1 MKILM
6 TAIATTTTLLFAQSC
21 STSPNAQE
29 SSTAVSAQQHNHK
42 HSTQAGSHAG
52 HSMHDASD
60 TKTNAAIQAKLTVPE
75 TVAINA
81 PIPLVINVQ
90 DATGKPIDKFDVS
103 HEELMHLIIVSDD
116 LRFFDHLHPRYEGNG
131 RFTVEAQLPKSGRY
145 TLFSDY
151 KPTGQPAQVSTLKTQ
166 VSGNSSSSSD
176 VNFKRSQTFTN
187 IKVNL
192 ELPTE
197 TVKAGEEVAVTF
209 NLRDANNQPITN
221 LQPYMG
227 ELGHL
232 VILCQSASLT
242 SANYIHAHAVKDTT
256 PGRVQFLT
264 SFPQPGLYKL
274 WGQFKRN
281 GEIVTADFWVKA
293 N

>member
-1 MKILM
+1 MKILI

-21 STSPNAQE
+21 STSPNAQKP
-29 SSTAVSAQQHNHK
+29 STAVSDQQHNHK
-42 HSTQAGSHAG
+42 HSTQAGSHEG
-52 HSMHDASD
+52 HSMHHSSD
-60 TKTNAAIQAKLTVPE
+60 TKTNAAIQAKLIVPE
-75 TVAINA
+75 TVAVNA
-81 PIPLVINVQ
+81 PVPLVINVQ
-90 DATGKPIDKFDVS
+90 DATEKPIDKFDVS
-103 HEELMHLIIVSDD
+103 HEQLMHLIVVSDD

-131 RFTVEAQLPKSGRY
+131 RFTVKAQLPRSGGY

-166 VSGNSSSSSD
+166 VPGDSSSSAD

-187 IKVNL
+187 TKVNL

-209 NLRDANNQPITN
+209 NLKGSNNQPVID

-227 ELGHL
+227 ERGHL
-232 VILCQSASLT
+232 VILRQSASLT
-242 SANYIHAHAVKDTT
+242 SADYIHAHAIKDTT
-256 PGRVQFLT
+256 PGKVQFVT
-264 SFPQPGLYKL
+264 SFPKPGLYKL
-274 WGQFKRN
+274 WGQFNRN

>member
-1 MKILM
+1 M
-6 TAIATTTTLLFAQSC
+6 IATTATLLFAQSC

-29 SSTAVSAQQHNHK
+29 PSTEVSAEQHNHK
-42 HSTQAGSHAG
+42 HSTQAGSHTE
-52 HSMHDASD
+52 HPMHDAND
-60 TKTNAAIQAKLTVPE
+60 TKTIAAIQAKLTAPE
-75 TVAINA
+75 TVVVNA
-81 PIPLVINVQ
+81 PVPLEINIQ
-90 DATGKPIDKFDVS
+90 DATEKPIDKFDVS

-116 LRFFDHLHPRYEGNG
+116 LQFFDHLHPRYEGNG
-131 RFTVEAQLPKSGRY
+131 RFTVEAQFPKSGGY

-151 KPTGQPAQVSTLKTQ
+151 KPTGQPAQVSTLKAQ
-166 VSGNSSSSSD
+166 VRGENSSSPN
-176 VNFKRSQTFTN
+176 VNFKRSQKFNNT
-187 IKVNL
+187 KVDL
-192 ELPTE
+192 QLPSE

-209 NLRDANNQPITN
+209 NIKAANDQPVTD

-232 VILCQSASLT
+232 VIVRQETSLT
-242 SANYIHAHAVKDTT
+242 SADYIHAHAVKDTT
-256 PGRVQFLT
+256 PGRVQFMT

-274 WGQFKRN
+274 WGQFNRN

>member
-6 TAIATTTTLLFAQSC
+6 TAIATTATLLFAQSC
-21 STSPNAQE
+21 STLPNAQE
-29 SSTAVSAQQHNHK
+29 PPTAVSAEQHLAQ
-42 HSTQAGSHAG
+42 TGRSHEG
-52 HSMHDASD
+52 HSMNDVSE

-75 TVAINA
+75 TVAVNT
-81 PIPLVINVQ
+81 PVPLVINVQ
-90 DATGKPIDKFDVS
+90 DATGKPISKFDVA
-103 HEELMHLIIVSDD
+103 HEQLMHLIVVSND
-116 LRFFDHLHPRYEGNG
+116 LEFFNHLHPSYEDNG
-131 RFTVEAQLPKSGRY
+131 RFTIEAQLPKSGGY

-151 KPTGQPAQVSTLKTQ
+151 KPTGQTQQVSALKTQ
-166 VSGNSSSSSD
+166 VPGSSSSSPN

-187 IKVNL
+187 TKVDL

-209 NLRDANNQPITN
+209 NLKGLNNQPVTD

-227 ELGHL
+227 EQGHL
-232 VILCQSASLT
+232 VILRQSVSLT
-242 SANYIHAHAVKDTT
+242 SADYIHAHAIKDTT
-256 PGRVQFLT
+256 PGKVQFVT
-264 SFPQPGLYKL
+264 SFPKPGLYKL
-274 WGQFKRN
+274 WGQFNRN

>member
-1 MKILM
+1 MKTLI
-6 TAIATTTTLLFAQSC
+6 TAIATTATLLFIQSC
-21 STSPNAQE
+21 STLPNAE
-29 SSTAVSAQQHNHK
+29 EPSTAVSAEQHLTQTGNHE
-42 HSTQAGSHAG
+42 G
-52 HSMHDASD
+52 HSMNDAGE
-60 TKTNAAIQAKLTVPE
+60 TKTNTAIQAKLTVPK
-75 TVAINA
+75 TVAVNA
-81 PIPLVINVQ
+81 SIPLLINIQ

-103 HEELMHLIIVSDD
+103 HEQLMHLIVVSDD
-116 LRFFDHLHPRYEGNG
+116 LQFFDHLHPRYDGNG
-131 RFTVEAQLPKSGRY
+131 RFTIKAQLPRAVGY

-166 VSGNSSSSSD
+166 VPGDSASSLD

-187 IKVNL
+187 TKVNL

-209 NLRDANNQPITN
+209 NLKSLNNQPVTD

-227 ELGHL
+227 EQGHL
-232 VILCQSASLT
+232 VILRQSASLT
-242 SANYIHAHAVKDTT
+242 SADYIHAHAIKGTT
-256 PGRVQFLT
+256 LGKVQFVT
-264 SFPQPGLYKL
+264 SFPKPGLYKL
-274 WGQFKRN
+274 WGQFNRN

>member
-6 TAIATTTTLLFAQSC
+6 TAIAATATLLVTQSC

-29 SSTAVSAQQHNHK
+29 PSTAVSIQQHNNK

-52 HSMHDASD
+52 HPMHDVSD
-60 TKTNAAIQAKLTVPE
+60 TKINAAIQAKLTVPE
-75 TVAINA
+75 TVAVNA
-81 PIPLVINVQ
+81 PVPLEINVQ
-90 DATGKPIDKFDVS
+90 DAIGKPIDKFDVS
-103 HEELMHLIIVSDD
+103 HEQLMHLIVVSDD

-131 RFTVEAQLPKSGRY
+131 RFTVKAQLPRYGGY

-166 VSGNSSSSSD
+166 VPGDSSSSSD

-187 IKVNL
+187 TKVNL

-197 TVKAGEEVAVTF
+197 TVKASEEVAVTF
-209 NLRDANNQPITN
+209 NLEGANNQPVTD

-227 ELGHL
+227 EQGHL
-232 VILCQSASLT
+232 VILHQSASLT
-242 SANYIHAHAVKDTT
+242 SADYIHAHAIKDTT
-256 PGRVQFLT
+256 PGKVQFVT
-264 SFPQPGLYKL
+264 SFPKPGLYKL
-274 WGQFKRN
+274 WGQFNRN
-281 GEIVTADFWVKA
+281 GKIVTADFWVKA

>member
-6 TAIATTTTLLFAQSC
+6 TAIATTATLLFAQSC

-29 SSTAVSAQQHNHK
+29 SSTAVLAQQHNDQ
-42 HSTQAGSHAG
+42 HSTQAENHTG
-52 HSMHDASD
+52 HSMNDSSD

-75 TVAINA
+75 TVAVNA
-81 PIPLVINVQ
+81 PVPLVINVQ
-90 DATGKPIDKFDVS
+90 DATGKPINKFDVS
-103 HEELMHLIIVSDD
+103 HEQLMHLIVVSDD

-131 RFTVEAQLPKSGRY
+131 RFTIEAQLPKSGGY

-151 KPTGQPAQVSTLKTQ
+151 KPTGQTQQVSTLKTQ
-166 VSGNSSSSSD
+166 VPGNSSSSPD

-187 IKVNL
+187 TKVNL
-192 ELPTE
+192 ELSTE

-209 NLRDANNQPITN
+209 NLKGANNQPVTD

-227 ELGHL
+227 ERGHL
-232 VILCQSASLT
+232 VILRQSTSLN
-242 SANYIHAHAVKDTT
+242 SADYIHAHAVKDTT
-256 PGRVQFLT
+256 PGRVQFMT
-264 SFPQPGLYKL
+264 SFPKAGLYKL
-274 WGQFKRN
+274 WGQFNRN
-281 GEIVTADFWVKA
+281 GEIVTVDFWVKA